1 LRPSL
6 ATRTRALLGVSASRG
21 SSRHVALHQP
31 RSHGPGAGRLSPPGS
46 SRLATRTYKTHAPL
60 VPPPFDER
68 RPVTRALPQPDPLG
82 HLLSRDRGAPEGE
95 SGAIRPPSPA
105 APERVRNERVRYASD
120 DHAAWSL
127 AGSRGPVRPAF
138 AGPRSP
144 AFTEPRGPRAA
155 SPAPPRRGSRSAAP
169 EVPSIEEPP
178 GPGHP
183 AFARYRRSGGA
194 FSTGCHQPVE
204 NARRRCQVSGWQTHA
219 QARLP

>member
-1 LRPSL
+1 MGARRWSAPFDTDARHLEPRLQAARRAPPAEVSRARGRPAFAARRLPSGG
-6 ATRTRALLGVSASRG
+6 ACVRDARSAGAARKRPTTRAS
-21 SSRHVALHQP
+21 
-31 RSHGPGAGRLSPPGS
+31 
-46 SRLATRTYKTHAPL
+46 
-60 VPPPFDER
+60 
-68 RPVTRALPQPDPLG
+68 PQPDPLG